1 MDAITNVQTPPMS
14 MDMSTRSSG
23 QQTSVQ
29 SVSQNVEN
37 AQVEKPT
44 TPVAKAKAEE
54 KKEDKK
60 DVETL
65 KQQLGKLSNDLNKE
79 MSPLNFNVKFG
90 FNDKVDEMYV
100 SVTEKSSNKLIRK
113 IPSDEAMNL
122 MEKMREI
129 VGMIF
134 DKKA

>member
-14 MDMSTRSSG
+14 MDMSVRSG
-23 QQTSVQ
+23 AQQASAQ
-29 SVSQNVEN
+29 GVSPSAES
-37 AQVEKPT
+37 AQIEKPS